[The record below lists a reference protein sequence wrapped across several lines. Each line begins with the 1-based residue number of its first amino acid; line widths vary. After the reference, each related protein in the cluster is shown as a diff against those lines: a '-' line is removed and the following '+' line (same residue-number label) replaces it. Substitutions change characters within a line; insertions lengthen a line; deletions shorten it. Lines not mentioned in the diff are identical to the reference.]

1 MGLHPY
7 FDGPYPRAYAH
18 RGWHIDELTGC
29 ENTLAAFRRAVAEGF
44 SYLEL
49 DVRASADGVAMVHHD
64 ATLDRTAGHPGVLEL
79 MPAAEIERILVA
91 GREPVPS
98 LEDVLTELPDVR
110 VTIEIKSAAAV
121 LPTLGVLECTG
132 SWHRVCLGSFNERWL
147 QQAREVAGDRL
158 LTSMAQS
165 SAFGLRGRAWLRALP
180 TPLRSL
186 SLLPLLPPVLGGLA
200 QLPRRFSGL
209 TVVDAA
215 LLRMAHESDREV
227 HVWTVDEPLE
237 MTELLDIGADGLLS
251 DRPDLLRAVLRERG
265 AWA

>member
-7 FDGPYPRAYAH
+7 FEGPYPRAYAH

-64 ATLDRTAGHPGVLEL
+64 ATLDRTAGHPGVLEQ
-79 MPAAEIERILVA
+79 MAAADLRKVRVA
-91 GREPVPS
+91 GREPIPC
-98 LEDVLTELPDVR
+98 LEEVLTELPEVR
-110 VTIEIKSAAAV
+110 VTIELKSAAVV
-121 LPTLGVLECTG
+121 LPTLRVLHRTD
-132 SWHRVCLGSFNERWL
+132 SWHRVCLGSFTERWL
-147 QQAREVAGDRL
+147 QQARAVAGERL

-165 SAFGLRGRAWLRALP
+165 SVVGLRGRAWLTALP

-227 HVWTVDEPLE
+227 HVWTVDEPQE
-237 MTELLDIGADGLLS
+237 MAELLDLGVDGLLS
-251 DRPDLLRAVLRERG
+251 DRPDLLRTVLQDRG
-265 AWA
+265 EWS